1 MGVSI
6 TSLAYVLPGQKN
18 TNAELAARFGSE
30 TVAKIESISGILE
43 RRTAIGDTCASDL
56 AVRAAQLIFENRKI
70 SPKDIDLLIFATQTP
85 DYLIPT
91 TACIIQQRLGIDNSC
106 AAFDINLGCS
116 QFVYA
121 LATAR
126 AWICGGLAKN
136 ALVLC
141 ADTPTKI
148 IDPLDRST
156 ACIFGDGGA
165 ACMVSESK
173 IDGILGFSF
182 GTDGKGFDSIIW
194 PNSGLRGYGGETM
207 RADKMAMDGFK
218 IFTFAYK
225 RVAES
230 VAEVLEKNG
239 MSVRDIDLFVFH
251 QAGEMIVKSCAQ
263 RLCIPPEKVYYK
275 IHDIGNCGGASIPI
289 ALADAAIT
297 GRLKSGMKVLICAF
311 GVGLSWGS
319 AILEWNCAFTG
330 AFTDADFSNSPEKP
344 KSQRAA
350 DIA

>member
-1 MGVSI
+1 MGISI

-18 TNAELAARFGSE
+18 TNAELAERFGSE

-43 RRTAIGDTCASDL
+43 RRTAKGDTCASDL
-56 AVRAAQLIFENRKI
+56 SVRAARLIFENSKI

-165 ACMVSESK
+165 ACTVSKSE

-239 MSVRDIDLFVFH
+239 MSVRDIYQLVFH
-251 QAGEMIVKSCAQ
+251 QSREKKVKYID
-263 RLCIPPEKVYYK
+263 LNVGNELK
-275 IHDIGNCGGASIPI
+275 IDWSKDTCDKGDHLNYSGA
-289 ALADAAIT
+289 
-297 GRLKSGMKVLICAF
+297 MKVTEYLGEYLSGNYELPDHRKDKAYDAWGQALKAYSSAVK
-311 GVGLSWGS
+311 GV
-319 AILEWNCAFTG
+319 
-330 AFTDADFSNSPEKP
+330 
-344 KSQRAA
+344 
-350 DIA
+350 

>member
-1 MGVSI
+1 MGISI

-18 TNAELAARFGSE
+18 TNAELAERFGSE

-43 RRTAIGDTCASDL
+43 RRTAKGDTCASDL
-56 AVRAAQLIFENRKI
+56 AVRAARLIFENSKI

-165 ACMVSESK
+165 ACTVSKSD

-230 VAEVLEKNG
+230 VAEVLKKRHVRARHRPVCIPSGWGNDSQVLRPALVYSDGKSLLQNARHRKLRGREHSHSARRRRHNRKAKKRHESANMRLWSRAVLG
-239 MSVRDIDLFVFH
+239 ERDIGVELHVHRGVYRCRLF
-251 QAGEMIVKSCAQ
+251 
-263 RLCIPPEKVYYK
+263 
-275 IHDIGNCGGASIPI
+275 
-289 ALADAAIT
+289 
-297 GRLKSGMKVLICAF
+297 
-311 GVGLSWGS
+311 
-319 AILEWNCAFTG
+319 
-330 AFTDADFSNSPEKP
+330 
-344 KSQRAA
+344 
-350 DIA
+350 